1 MSNGSPREYLLTAK
15 QMAEFAVNGFVI
27 LEEIVPR
34 ELNEAVH
41 KEQQALGTPGYE
53 YWFKSKL
60 IREVFELPQ
69 VKGALQSFVGINP
82 VYDHSFL
89 HVVPAQY
96 HKGQAYHA
104 DSIIDTRPYA
114 FDIQA
119 FYFSHDTPDE
129 MGPTLVLPGSHLHSR
144 VNTFSIARYK
154 NILGQRRLASK
165 AGTIAFMHHA
175 IWHCAQPNYTDK
187 TRYVFKIRLR
197 PGQEQRAL
205 FNTDGYDG
213 PEVAELF
220 RRTRHPWAG
229 NEQRLT
235 HIAAAKFYRYL
246 CGDDRV
252 DFSFE
257 GVLTRM
263 GI

>member
-1 MSNGSPREYLLTAK
+1 MSNGTARDYLLTAQ
-15 QMAEFAVNGFVI
+15 QMAEFAANGFLV
-27 LEEIVPR
+27 LEEIVPK
-34 ELNEAVH
+34 ELNEAVYA
-41 KEQQALGTPGYE
+41 EQQQLGHPGHR
-53 YWFKSKL
+53 YWEQSEL
-60 IREVFELPQ
+60 IRKVFDLPQ
-69 VKGALQSFVGINP
+69 VKGALQSFVGSKP

-89 HVVPAQY
+89 HIVPAQH
-96 HKGQAYHA
+96 HKGQEYHA
-104 DSIIDTRPYA
+104 DSVIDTRQYG

-129 MGPTLVLPGSHLHSR
+129 MGPTLVLPGSHLHNR
-144 VNTFSIARYK
+144 VNTASIARYK
-154 NILGQRRLASK
+154 NIIGQRRLVSK
-165 AGTIAFMHHA
+165 AGTIAFMHND
-175 IWHCAQPNYTDK
+175 IWHCAQPNYTDR

-205 FNTDGYDG
+205 FNTDGYDS
-213 PEVAELF
+213 PEVGAILK
-220 RRTRHPWAG
+220 RAQHPWAG

-235 HIAAAKFYRYL
+235 QIAAGKFYRYL

-263 GI
+263 GM